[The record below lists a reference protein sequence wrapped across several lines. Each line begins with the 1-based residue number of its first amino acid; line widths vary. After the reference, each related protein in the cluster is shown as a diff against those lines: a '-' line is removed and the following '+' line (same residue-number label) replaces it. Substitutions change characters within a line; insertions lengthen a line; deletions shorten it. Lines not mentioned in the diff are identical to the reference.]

1 MVQAQVFVKEDK
13 QGTVATNS
21 FWSNWFI
28 QADLDMSL
36 QNPYGYD
43 FRDVFPNGKSFGGQ
57 VVLPSAGPARQVQL
71 GKCVATTEEWPRQ
84 LAGTIL

>member
-43 FRDVFPNGKSFGGQ
+43 FRDVFPNGKSFGCAA
-57 VVLPSAGPARQVQL
+57 SST
-71 GKCVATTEEWPRQ
+71 GKMCCHY
-84 LAGTIL
+84 